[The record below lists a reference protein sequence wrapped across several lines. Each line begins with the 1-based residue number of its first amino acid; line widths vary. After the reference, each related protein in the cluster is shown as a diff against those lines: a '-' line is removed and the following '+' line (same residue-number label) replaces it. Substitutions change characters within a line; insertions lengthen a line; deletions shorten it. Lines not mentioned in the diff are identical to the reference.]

1 MPRPKK
7 ETTDSTTKQNKLA
20 DAAKSLATK
29 TEKGAKEVVKKVT
42 KTAKKAAPAE
52 KSAEPAAKANVMLQY
67 AGKDISYDEFIQNAK
82 NKFQYDMGG
91 DVNAIKEINLY
102 VKPDESKVYF
112 VINGNIEGD
121 YDL

>member
-7 ETTDSTTKQNKLA
+7 EATDTKKQNKLA

-29 TEKGAKEVVKKVT
+29 TEKGAKEAVKKVE
-42 KTAKKAAPAE
+42 KTVKKAAPAKKE
-52 KSAEPAAKANVMLQY
+52 AEPALKSTVMLQY
-67 AGKDISYDEFIQNAK
+67 ADKDISYDELIQNAK

-91 DVNAIKEINLY
+91 DVAAIKEINLY
-102 VKPDESKVYF
+102 VKPDENKVYF
-112 VINGNIEGD
+112 VIDGNIEGD